1 MAWFFQIKNK
11 MIKKVILLIFIA
23 SGLLNAQKPQ
33 TIAYIDME
41 YILESIPAY
50 EEAQRKL
57 ESKVGQWRQN
67 IEKREVVIEKLKS
80 DLADEKILLTDDLIL
95 EKKEDIYIKE
105 VELKKLE
112 ARYFGVEGSLFEMR
126 QQLVQPIQDEVYNAI
141 QIIVKKK
148 RYDFVID
155 RSSDLILLH
164 ANKKYDI
171 SKIVIAYITKS
182 KKEIKIEE
190 AKLKKKKSKDALQKR
205 IEAQKA
211 RRAKKESKVIH
222 R

>member
-1 MAWFFQIKNK
+1 MAWFFQIKNE

-57 ESKVGQWRQN
+57 ETKVSQWRQN
-67 IEKREVVIEKLKS
+67 IEKKEGVIEKLKS
-80 DLADEKILLTDDLIL
+80 DLADEKILLTDDLII
-95 EKKEDIYIKE
+95 ERKEDIHIKE
-105 VELKKLE
+105 VELKKLQ

-155 RSSDLILLH
+155 RSSDLIILH

-171 SKIVIAYITKS
+171 SKSVIAYITKS
-182 KKEIKIEE
+182 KKEIEIEE
-190 AKLKKKKSKDALQKR
+190 AKIKKKKSKDALQKR

-211 RRAKKESKVIH
+211 RRAKKESKIIH